1 MNSELIWTRIRTWT
15 DSQSRRC
22 LTPSVCLQALSVEL
36 LSVLHR
42 LMVTRESV
50 PVQLAVLDLLRQIV
64 TAAQEHVREKR
75 HSAEGEHSTDSVG
88 LYRGP
93 GGPTLNKSTGS
104 FNHMLCSS
112 SVHSNTSCPR
122 CVRCLKLYCSTVD
135 DGAAEKETLP
145 EFGEGRDT
153 GGLIPGR
160 SLVFGA
166 LELCLCVLVRK
177 LPQLSPKLA
186 GTSPTGTRRKS

>member
-1 MNSELIWTRIRTWT
+1 M
-15 DSQSRRC
+15 
-22 LTPSVCLQALSVEL
+22 
-36 LSVLHR
+36 
-42 LMVTRESV
+42 
-50 PVQLAVLDLLRQIV
+50 
-64 TAAQEHVREKR
+64 
-75 HSAEGEHSTDSVG
+75 
-88 LYRGP
+88 
-93 GGPTLNKSTGS
+93 
-104 FNHMLCSS
+104 
-112 SVHSNTSCPR
+112 
-122 CVRCLKLYCSTVD
+122 D

-186 GTSPTGTRRKS
+186 GTSPTGTKRRSQVIIT

>member
-1 MNSELIWTRIRTWT
+1 MVCGAHFFFKEK
-15 DSQSRRC
+15 C
-22 LTPSVCLQALSVEL
+22 LFFFLKNPQLLLLFSVAKSY
-36 LSVLHR
+36 
-42 LMVTRESV
+42 
-50 PVQLAVLDLLRQIV
+50 
-64 TAAQEHVREKR
+64 HV
-75 HSAEGEHSTDSVG
+75 A
-88 LYRGP
+88 
-93 GGPTLNKSTGS
+93 
-104 FNHMLCSS
+104 
-112 SVHSNTSCPR
+112 
-122 CVRCLKLYCSTVD
+122 VD

-186 GTSPTGTRRKS
+186 GTGQNGTRRKKGRLGGTVTSRNEKESGRLIGVKRGLMGDKKMFERKHGY

>member
-1 MNSELIWTRIRTWT
+1 
-15 DSQSRRC
+15 
-22 LTPSVCLQALSVEL
+22 
-36 LSVLHR
+36 
-42 LMVTRESV
+42 MVTREAVS
-50 PVQLAVLDLLRQIV
+50 VQLPVLDLLRQIV

-75 HSAEGEHSTDSVG
+75 HSAEGRAARSLQLTNKLCIQS
-88 LYRGP
+88 
-93 GGPTLNKSTGS
+93 LNSYNWS
-104 FNHMLCSS
+104 I
-112 SVHSNTSCPR
+112 
-122 CVRCLKLYCSTVD
+122 VD

-166 LELCLCVLVRK
+166 LELCLCVLIRK

-186 GTSPTGTRRKS
+186 GTSQSGT

>member
-1 MNSELIWTRIRTWT
+1 MTVAGCWTN
-15 DSQSRRC
+15 
-22 LTPSVCLQALSVEL
+22 
-36 LSVLHR
+36 
-42 LMVTRESV
+42 
-50 PVQLAVLDLLRQIV
+50 
-64 TAAQEHVREKR
+64 
-75 HSAEGEHSTDSVG
+75 
-88 LYRGP
+88 P
-93 GGPTLNKSTGS
+93 GCHCNIMTHL
-104 FNHMLCSS
+104 FI
-112 SVHSNTSCPR
+112 
-122 CVRCLKLYCSTVD
+122 KLFSPVD

-186 GTSPTGTRRKS
+186 GTSTTGTRTRKRKKDLNEKRL

>member
-1 MNSELIWTRIRTWT
+1 M
-15 DSQSRRC
+15 
-22 LTPSVCLQALSVEL
+22 LSCK
-36 LSVLHR
+36 
-42 LMVTRESV
+42 
-50 PVQLAVLDLLRQIV
+50 IC
-64 TAAQEHVREKR
+64 
-75 HSAEGEHSTDSVG
+75 
-88 LYRGP
+88 
-93 GGPTLNKSTGS
+93 
-104 FNHMLCSS
+104 F
-112 SVHSNTSCPR
+112 
-122 CVRCLKLYCSTVD
+122 STVD

-186 GTSPTGTRRKS
+186 GTSTTGTRMRKRNGELEVELNKREGERTVEQSL

>member
-1 MNSELIWTRIRTWT
+1 
-15 DSQSRRC
+15 
-22 LTPSVCLQALSVEL
+22 
-36 LSVLHR
+36 
-42 LMVTRESV
+42 MV
-50 PVQLAVLDLLRQIV
+50 
-64 TAAQEHVREKR
+64 
-75 HSAEGEHSTDSVG
+75 
-88 LYRGP
+88 
-93 GGPTLNKSTGS
+93 
-104 FNHMLCSS
+104 
-112 SVHSNTSCPR
+112 
-122 CVRCLKLYCSTVD
+122 KLYCSTVD

-186 GTSPTGTRRKS
+186 GTSPTGTRSKQRRDGVVGRGGARELVVTVCAYVCSGPGASVWTLTDGDCQLVSSALCVLSELPSVCSPEGES

>member
-1 MNSELIWTRIRTWT
+1 M
-15 DSQSRRC
+15 
-22 LTPSVCLQALSVEL
+22 
-36 LSVLHR
+36 
-42 LMVTRESV
+42 
-50 PVQLAVLDLLRQIV
+50 
-64 TAAQEHVREKR
+64 
-75 HSAEGEHSTDSVG
+75 
-88 LYRGP
+88 
-93 GGPTLNKSTGS
+93 
-104 FNHMLCSS
+104 
-112 SVHSNTSCPR
+112 
-122 CVRCLKLYCSTVD
+122 D

-186 GTSPTGTRRKS
+186 GTSPTGTGGGGGGGGGGGEMGRYREEDLNEWEEEWKEEDICRGAGKKREEQRV

>member
-1 MNSELIWTRIRTWT
+1 MKTT
-15 DSQSRRC
+15 Q
-22 LTPSVCLQALSVEL
+22 TP
-36 LSVLHR
+36 
-42 LMVTRESV
+42 
-50 PVQLAVLDLLRQIV
+50 
-64 TAAQEHVREKR
+64 K
-75 HSAEGEHSTDSVG
+75 
-88 LYRGP
+88 LYR
-93 GGPTLNKSTGS
+93 
-104 FNHMLCSS
+104 
-112 SVHSNTSCPR
+112 
-122 CVRCLKLYCSTVD
+122 STVD

-186 GTSPTGTRRKS
+186 GTGPTGKRRKRRGGTERGQRMRKKREEQRVG

>member
-1 MNSELIWTRIRTWT
+1 M
-15 DSQSRRC
+15 
-22 LTPSVCLQALSVEL
+22 LQALSVEL

-42 LMVTRESV
+42 LMVTREAVS
-50 PVQLAVLDLLRQIV
+50 VQLPVLDLLRQIV

-75 HSAEGEHSTDSVG
+75 HSAEGRAARSLQLTNKLCIQS
-88 LYRGP
+88 
-93 GGPTLNKSTGS
+93 LNSYNWS
-104 FNHMLCSS
+104 I
-112 SVHSNTSCPR
+112 
-122 CVRCLKLYCSTVD
+122 VD

-166 LELCLCVLVRK
+166 LELCLCVLIRK

-186 GTSPTGTRRKS
+186 GTSQSGT

>member
-1 MNSELIWTRIRTWT
+1 MLKVKTCSSHVSLSTEGWLISEIFKNTPKETNSELS
-15 DSQSRRC
+15 DYS
-22 LTPSVCLQALSVEL
+22 
-36 LSVLHR
+36 
-42 LMVTRESV
+42 
-50 PVQLAVLDLLRQIV
+50 
-64 TAAQEHVREKR
+64 K
-75 HSAEGEHSTDSVG
+75 
-88 LYRGP
+88 
-93 GGPTLNKSTGS
+93 
-104 FNHMLCSS
+104 LC
-112 SVHSNTSCPR
+112 
-122 CVRCLKLYCSTVD
+122 CSTVD

-186 GTSPTGTRRKS
+186 GSGPTGKEEESWGRGGNQQEEDKCEDEATGAELSVLLCVCVFRSCSFILDSD

>member
-1 MNSELIWTRIRTWT
+1 M
-15 DSQSRRC
+15 
-22 LTPSVCLQALSVEL
+22 
-36 LSVLHR
+36 
-42 LMVTRESV
+42 
-50 PVQLAVLDLLRQIV
+50 QLK
-64 TAAQEHVREKR
+64 T
-75 HSAEGEHSTDSVG
+75 
-88 LYRGP
+88 
-93 GGPTLNKSTGS
+93 
-104 FNHMLCSS
+104 
-112 SVHSNTSCPR
+112 
-122 CVRCLKLYCSTVD
+122 CSTVD

-186 GTSPTGTRRKS
+186 GGGPTGKEEESWGRGGTE

>member
-1 MNSELIWTRIRTWT
+1 M
-15 DSQSRRC
+15 
-22 LTPSVCLQALSVEL
+22 LQN
-36 LSVLHR
+36 LH
-42 LMVTRESV
+42 V
-50 PVQLAVLDLLRQIV
+50 A
-64 TAAQEHVREKR
+64 
-75 HSAEGEHSTDSVG
+75 
-88 LYRGP
+88 
-93 GGPTLNKSTGS
+93 
-104 FNHMLCSS
+104 
-112 SVHSNTSCPR
+112 
-122 CVRCLKLYCSTVD
+122 VD

-186 GTSPTGTRRKS
+186 GSGQNGTWREKGRLGGTVTSRNEEESGRLIGVKRGLMGDEKMFERKPGY

>member
-1 MNSELIWTRIRTWT
+1 MRTHCLVVESLSNAFFCSHAPHAPHAPPT
-15 DSQSRRC
+15 DA
-22 LTPSVCLQALSVEL
+22 PDAPPP
-36 LSVLHR
+36 HA
-42 LMVTRESV
+42 
-50 PVQLAVLDLLRQIV
+50 PPD
-64 TAAQEHVREKR
+64 
-75 HSAEGEHSTDSVG
+75 
-88 LYRGP
+88 
-93 GGPTLNKSTGS
+93 GS
-104 FNHMLCSS
+104 
-112 SVHSNTSCPR
+112 
-122 CVRCLKLYCSTVD
+122 VD

-186 GTSPTGTRRKS
+186 GTGQNGTSRMTRRTDLLR

>member
-1 MNSELIWTRIRTWT
+1 M
-15 DSQSRRC
+15 
-22 LTPSVCLQALSVEL
+22 EL

-42 LMVTRESV
+42 LMVTREAVS
-50 PVQLAVLDLLRQIV
+50 VQLPVLDLLRQIV

-75 HSAEGEHSTDSVG
+75 HSAEGRAARSLQLTNKLCIQS
-88 LYRGP
+88 
-93 GGPTLNKSTGS
+93 LNSYNWS
-104 FNHMLCSS
+104 I
-112 SVHSNTSCPR
+112 
-122 CVRCLKLYCSTVD
+122 VD

-166 LELCLCVLVRK
+166 LELCLCVLIRK

-186 GTSPTGTRRKS
+186 GTSQSGT

>member
-1 MNSELIWTRIRTWT
+1 M
-15 DSQSRRC
+15 RC
-22 LTPSVCLQALSVEL
+22 TFFKKKFLFFLKNPQL
-36 LSVLHR
+36 L
-42 LMVTRESV
+42 
-50 PVQLAVLDLLRQIV
+50 LLFCV
-64 TAAQEHVREKR
+64 AKSYHV
-75 HSAEGEHSTDSVG
+75 A
-88 LYRGP
+88 
-93 GGPTLNKSTGS
+93 
-104 FNHMLCSS
+104 
-112 SVHSNTSCPR
+112 
-122 CVRCLKLYCSTVD
+122 VD

-186 GTSPTGTRRKS
+186 GTGQNGTR

>member
-1 MNSELIWTRIRTWT
+1 M
-15 DSQSRRC
+15 
-22 LTPSVCLQALSVEL
+22 EL

-42 LMVTRESV
+42 LMVTREAVS
-50 PVQLAVLDLLRQIV
+50 VQLPVLDLLRQIV

-75 HSAEGEHSTDSVG
+75 HSAEGRAARSLQLTNKLCIQS
-88 LYRGP
+88 
-93 GGPTLNKSTGS
+93 LNSYNWS
-104 FNHMLCSS
+104 I
-112 SVHSNTSCPR
+112 
-122 CVRCLKLYCSTVD
+122 VD

-166 LELCLCVLVRK
+166 LELCLCVLIRK
-177 LPQLSPKLA
+177 LPQLSPKLV
-186 GTSPTGTRRKS
+186 GTSQSGT

>member
-1 MNSELIWTRIRTWT
+1 
-15 DSQSRRC
+15 
-22 LTPSVCLQALSVEL
+22 
-36 LSVLHR
+36 
-42 LMVTRESV
+42 MVTREAVS
-50 PVQLAVLDLLRQIV
+50 VQLPVLDLLRQIV

-75 HSAEGEHSTDSVG
+75 HSAEGRAARSLQLTNKLCIQS
-88 LYRGP
+88 
-93 GGPTLNKSTGS
+93 LNSYNWS
-104 FNHMLCSS
+104 I
-112 SVHSNTSCPR
+112 
-122 CVRCLKLYCSTVD
+122 VD

-166 LELCLCVLVRK
+166 LELCLCVLIRK

-186 GTSPTGTRRKS
+186 GTSQSGTWKRVKGETSDVVTAKENDIWVCLCVWCVNQGPAGSVWSLSDTDCQQVASALGVLSELPSICSPEGEFVNWHRQ

>member
-1 MNSELIWTRIRTWT
+1 M
-15 DSQSRRC
+15 
-22 LTPSVCLQALSVEL
+22 EL

-42 LMVTRESV
+42 LMVTREAVS
-50 PVQLAVLDLLRQIV
+50 VQLPVLDLLRQIV

-75 HSAEGEHSTDSVG
+75 HSAEGRAARSLQLTNKLCIQS
-88 LYRGP
+88 
-93 GGPTLNKSTGS
+93 LNSYNWS
-104 FNHMLCSS
+104 I
-112 SVHSNTSCPR
+112 
-122 CVRCLKLYCSTVD
+122 VD

-166 LELCLCVLVRK
+166 LELCLCVLIRK

-186 GTSPTGTRRKS
+186 GTSQSGM